1 MSPNA
6 CKDGPVLKTDINNNT
21 IEENSPDLVTCE
33 SEASIDLR
41 IVLAK
46 NDVVIENRILG
57 SGCFSK
63 VRYGFSK
70 KEHKYVAIKQID
82 LRQKTD
88 FVNRFLPRELKIV
101 KILNHPNIVKCYDII
116 QSPGYVSIIEE
127 YVENG
132 DLLHKIKKEKR
143 LSNDE
148 SQFLLRQL
156 VEALRY
162 LNSLEIVHR
171 DLKCENIFLDKY
183 GNMKLGDFGFARHL
197 PSGVTSKTF
206 CGSKAYVALEILR
219 ATMYTGQGVDIW
231 SSGVILYI
239 MLTGCMPFRDSKPRE
254 MIYYQMKRRIV
265 YPSSANVST
274 EAKSLIYEMLHPDP
288 SMRYNCG
295 QILEHP
301 WMKNVKYEVRG
312 PSKDYPNPT
321 LSESSHTEEVDQ
333 E

>member
-1 MSPNA
+1 MVQNIQRSL
-6 CKDGPVLKTDINNNT
+6 LKEDANNNYD
-21 IEENSPDLVTCE
+21 ENSLDLITCE
-33 SEASIDLR
+33 SDASIDLR
-41 IVLAK
+41 NTLTKHDIILRNK
-46 NDVVIENRILG
+46 ILG

-70 KEHKYVAIKQID
+70 KEDKFVAIKQID

-116 QSPGYVSIIEE
+116 QSTGYVSIIEE

-132 DLLHKIKKEKR
+132 DLLHKIKREKH
-143 LSNDE
+143 LSNME
-148 SQFLLRQL
+148 SQFLMRQL

-162 LNSLEIVHR
+162 LNTLEIVHR
-171 DLKCENIFLDKY
+171 DLKCENIFLDRH

-197 PSGVTSKTF
+197 PSGITSKTF

-254 MIYYQMKRRIV
+254 MVYYQMKRKIV
-265 YPSSANVST
+265 YPTSVKVCDD
-274 EAKSLIYEMLHPDP
+274 AKNLIYEMLNPDP
-288 SMRYNCG
+288 SVRYNCE
-295 QILEHP
+295 QILQHP
-301 WMKNVKYEVRG
+301 WMKNVRYEMRG
-312 PSKDYPNPT
+312 QGKEAPNVI
-321 LSESSHTEEVDQ
+321 LSENSPTDEVDQ
-333 E
+333 D